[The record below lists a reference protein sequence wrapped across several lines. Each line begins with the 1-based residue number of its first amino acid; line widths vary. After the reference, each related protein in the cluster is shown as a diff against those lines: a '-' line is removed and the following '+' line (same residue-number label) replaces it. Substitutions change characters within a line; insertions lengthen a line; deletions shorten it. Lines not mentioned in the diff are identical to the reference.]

1 MTDRGQPRRVAP
13 TITINVSITINHGA
27 RRGRPP
33 CLPFIMQL
41 PCQNYEGKTMK
52 ILILGGTVFVGRC
65 LVEAAQARGHQ
76 VTLFNRG
83 QHNADLFPHV
93 EKLRGDRDGDGLD
106 ALAGRSWD
114 AVLDTCGYVPRVVRQ
129 SAELLSGAVSRYVFI
144 SSISVYADTRASG
157 VDESS
162 PVGTL
167 EDPTTEEIAGDT
179 YGPLKALCEQAV
191 QAALPDGALIL
202 RPGFIVGPHDP
213 TDRFTYWPH
222 RIAQGEDV
230 LAPGRPDQPVQ
241 VIDARDLAEWT
252 IRLLEQGAVGV
263 YNATGPD
270 YPLTLGEILQ
280 TCKAVSG
287 SDARFI
293 WATDEYLKE
302 SEADTFALLPFYVPE
317 ASEANG
323 IMGARIAKAVA
334 AGLTFRP
341 LADTVNDTLTW
352 DNARPADLPRRVG
365 LSRERERELLE
376 KLRQN
381 FMPP

>member
-1 MTDRGQPRRVAP
+1 
-13 TITINVSITINHGA
+13 
-27 RRGRPP
+27 
-33 CLPFIMQL
+33 
-41 PCQNYEGKTMK
+41 MK
-52 ILILGGTVFVGRC
+52 LLILGGTVFVGRH
-65 LVEAAQARGHQ
+65 LVEAAQARGHE

-83 QHNADLFPHV
+83 RQNADLFPGV

-129 SAELLSGAVSRYVFI
+129 SAELLAGSVSHYVFI
-144 SSISVYADTRASG
+144 SSISVYADTRAPG
-157 VDESS
+157 VDEGS
-162 PVGTL
+162 PVETV
-167 EDPTTEEIAGDT
+167 EDTTTEEIAGDT

-191 QAALPDGALIL
+191 QAAFPDGALIL
-202 RPGFIVGPHDP
+202 RPGFIIGPHDP

-222 RIAQGEDV
+222 RVAQGEDV

-252 IRLLEQGAVGV
+252 IRLVEQGATGV

-270 YPLTLGEILQ
+270 YPLTLGEVLQ

-287 SDARFI
+287 SDARFV
-293 WATDEYLKE
+293 WASDEFLKE
-302 SEADTFALLPFYVPE
+302 NEADTSSLLPFYLPA
-317 ASEANG
+317 ASDQGGLMATS
-323 IMGARIAKAVA
+323 IAKAVE

-352 DNARPADLPRRVG
+352 DNARPADEPRKVG
-365 LSRERERELLE
+365 LSREQERELLE
-376 KLRQN
+376 KYREN
-381 FMPP
+381 FLPA

>member
-1 MTDRGQPRRVAP
+1 
-13 TITINVSITINHGA
+13 
-27 RRGRPP
+27 
-33 CLPFIMQL
+33 
-41 PCQNYEGKTMK
+41 MK
-52 ILILGGTVFVGRC
+52 ILILGGTVFVGRH
-65 LVEAAQARGHQ
+65 LVEAAQARGHE

-83 QHNADLFPHV
+83 RHNAGLFPQV

-114 AVLDTCGYVPRVVRQ
+114 AVLDTCGYVPRIVRQ
-129 SAELLSGAVSRYVFI
+129 SAELLSGSVPQYVFI
-144 SSISVYADTRASG
+144 SSISVYADTGAPG
-157 VDESS
+157 VDEDS

-167 EDPTTEEIAGDT
+167 EDETTEEIVGDT

-191 QAALPDGALIL
+191 QAALPDGALII

-222 RIAQGEDV
+222 RVAQGEDV

-252 IRLLEQGAVGV
+252 VRLLEQGATGV

-270 YPLTLGEILQ
+270 YPLTLGALLQ
-280 TCKAVSG
+280 TCKTVSG
-287 SDARFI
+287 SDARFV
-293 WATDEYLKE
+293 WVTDEFLKE
-302 SEADTFALLPFYVPE
+302 NDADTFALLPFYLPQS
-317 ASEANG
+317 SESGG
-323 IMGARIAKAVA
+323 IMGAGIAKAVA
-334 AGLTFRP
+334 SGLTFRP

-352 DNARPADLPRRVG
+352 DNARPSDDPRKVG

-376 KLRQN
+376 KYRKN
-381 FMPP
+381 FLPA